1 MIWSRRHS
9 FVCLAA
15 LILVGIGTHAR
26 AQLASDVSVRLTAK
40 PTQGLSP
47 GVPFTLRLEVAN
59 EGGFPIDRVDIT
71 SSPLF
76 PDEIDISEATSD
88 CVVTGWVIADTP
100 IGHYYLIG
108 WYIGLDPSPPL
119 QAGERRTCHLTMS
132 LAATAPPTVNLS
144 FGLNEY
150 FSDENPANDVG
161 TVQLHR
167 AVAQATP
174 VPSGA
179 SASMAALVLL
189 VGVAGIVGVRQRRR
203 STLGCLS
210 KSAPGLFGSAPR

>member
-1 MIWSRRHS
+1 MISTRRHS
-9 FVCLAA
+9 FACLAA
-15 LILVGIGTHAR
+15 LILAGIGTHAQ
-26 AQLASDVSVRLTAK
+26 AQLASDVSVHLTAV
-40 PTQGLSP
+40 PSQGLSP

-59 EGGFPIDRVDIT
+59 EGAIPVNRVDIT

-76 PDEIDISEATSD
+76 PEVIDISEATSN
-88 CVVTGWVIADTP
+88 CVVTGLVIADTP
-100 IGHYYLIG
+100 VGHYYLIG

-119 QAGERRTCHLTMS
+119 QAGERRICHLTMS

-161 TVQLHR
+161 TVQLRR

-174 VPSGA
+174 VPSA
-179 SASMAALVLL
+179 SAVAVTALVLL
-189 VGVAGIVGVRQRRR
+189 VGVAGMAGLRQRRR
-203 STLGCLS
+203 STLDRL
-210 KSAPGLFGSAPR
+210 